1 MANTKSSTKRIRV
14 NNEKR
19 TGNQTIKS
27 DMRSSMREVENHV
40 RNNNV
45 DEAKESL
52 VTAVKKIDKAQ
63 QRGIIHKNNA
73 SRKKRTLMTKV
84 NELNF
89 ISENLVGI
97 Y

>member
-40 RNNNV
+40 RNNNA

-73 SRKKRTLMTKV
+73 SRKKRTLMKKV
-84 NELNF
+84 NE
-89 ISENLVGI
+89 ITS
-97 Y
+97 

>member
-45 DEAKESL
+45 DEEKESL

-84 NELNF
+84 NELT
-89 ISENLVGI
+89 S
-97 Y
+97 

>member
-1 MANTKSSTKRIRV
+1 M

-84 NELNF
+84 NELT
-89 ISENLVGI
+89 S
-97 Y
+97 

>member
-52 VTAVKKIDKAQ
+52 VTALKKIDKAQ

-84 NELNF
+84 NELT
-89 ISENLVGI
+89 S
-97 Y
+97 

>member
-52 VTAVKKIDKAQ
+52 VTAVKKSTKHNKEVLFIKTMQ
-63 QRGIIHKNNA
+63 VVKNV
-73 SRKKRTLMTKV
+73 RL
-84 NELNF
+84 
-89 ISENLVGI
+89 
-97 Y
+97 